1 MDRSR
6 LAPLVGI
13 VGCLLVVAVLAVP
26 YLLVRTAPASSVGF
40 YYAAGAINPLL
51 SGLFAF
57 VGLIVI
63 AAGREGRTD
72 PGLAA
77 GIALAL
83 GVFMVGVTV
92 LWATTVPIGVVF
104 DMDAPAIMA
113 HHRLATTVAAGIV
126 PVAGVWWARTLG
138 LL

>member
-1 MDRSR
+1 MERSR

-13 VGCLLVVAVLAVP
+13 VGCLLVVALLAVP
-26 YLLVRTAPASSVGF
+26 YVLVRTAAASSVGF
-40 YYAAGAINPLL
+40 YYSAGAINPLVG
-51 SGLFAF
+51 GLFAF

-63 AAGREGRTD
+63 AAGRQGRTD

-77 GIALAL
+77 GVALAL
-83 GVFMVGVTV
+83 GVFIVGVTA
-92 LWATTVPIGVVF
+92 LWAATLPDGVVF
-104 DMDAPAIMA
+104 DMDAPAIIQ
-113 HHRLATTVAAGIV
+113 HHRLATIVAAGIV